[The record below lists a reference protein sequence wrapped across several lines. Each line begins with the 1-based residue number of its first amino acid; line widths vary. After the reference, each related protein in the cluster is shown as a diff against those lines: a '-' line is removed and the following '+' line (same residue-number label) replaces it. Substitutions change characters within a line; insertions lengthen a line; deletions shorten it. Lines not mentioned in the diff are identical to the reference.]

1 MAIYTIDTHSLVW
14 HFTRSPILSQKEKQ
28 CFLEVESGY
37 SSAYVPVI
45 VMAEAYYIAR
55 KKKISFDY
63 QKLLDRIITSPNYF
77 LYPFDYEILA
87 KLGEL
92 ENLTEL
98 HDQVI
103 VATALLTHSILIT
116 KDEVI
121 TDSGLVRVIW

>member
-1 MAIYTIDTHSLVW
+1 MALYTTDTHSLVW
-14 HFTRSPILSQKEKQ
+14 HFTRSPMLSEKAKK
-28 CFLEVESGY
+28 CFMEIDSGY
-37 SSAYVPVI
+37 STAYVSVI
-45 VMAEAYYIAR
+45 VLAEAYYIAR

-63 QKLLDRIITSPNYF
+63 QELLDRIITSPNYF

-92 ENLTEL
+92 ELLTEL

-116 KDEVI
+116 KDEAI
-121 TDSGLVRVIW
+121 TNSGLGE

>member
-1 MAIYTIDTHSLVW
+1 MALYTTDTHSLVW
-14 HFTRSPILSQKEKQ
+14 HFTRSPMLSQKAKK

-37 SSAYVPVI
+37 GSAYVPVI
-45 VMAEAYYIAR
+45 VMAEAYYITR
-55 KKKISFDY
+55 KKKIIFNY
-63 QKLLDRIITSPNYF
+63 NELLDQIITSPNYF

-92 ENLTEL
+92 ELLTEL

-116 KDEVI
+116 KDEAI
-121 TDSGLVRVIW
+121 SNSSLVRVIW